1 MSNAR
6 GVNARGALGRYGE
19 ELAARRLTEAG
30 MTVLERNWR
39 CGRTGEIDIVA
50 RDGDALVV
58 CEVKT
63 RRAGAFEHPMAAVT
77 PTKADRLRG
86 LARTLA
92 AGTRRGPTGRRPHR
106 RRGRRPPRARRTRRG
121 ARTGGGLMGFARTCS
136 VALVGVE
143 GVIVE
148 VQADLEPGVA
158 AFTLVGLPDKSLT
171 ESKDRVRAAVVNSGA
186 EWPQKKLTVGLSP
199 ASVPKAGSGFDL
211 AVACAVLGA
220 SERIDPRMLSDIVM
234 IGELGLDGRVRPVR
248 GILPAVL
255 AAAEAG
261 YEQVVVPECAAAEA
275 SLVPG
280 VSVLGVRTL
289 RQLIAVLADE
299 PVPDEEPDEGRPD
312 PLMAGLRLP
321 GTGAAT
327 GMHTVGAAQQ
337 DQGHDLADVVGQLA
351 ARTAVEVAAAG
362 GHHLFLEGPPGAGKT
377 MLAER
382 LPAILPSLAK
392 EESLEVTAVHSVAG
406 LLPAGKPLVDVPPY
420 CAPHHSATM
429 QALVGGGQ
437 GVARPGAV
445 SLAHRGVLF
454 LDETPEFSSQALDAL
469 RQPLEAGHVVIARSA
484 GVVRFPAKFLMVL
497 AANPCPCGRF
507 SRTDDLCECPPAA
520 IRRYQARL
528 SGPLLDRVDL
538 RVEVDRVTRSE
549 LSQSAARGEST
560 AVVAER
566 VRAARERAAL
576 RLAGTLWRTNSE
588 VPGRELRSRWH
599 AAPGAMD
606 EAERS
611 LERGLLTARGLD
623 RVLRVAWT
631 IADLVGH
638 DRPDAADVN
647 LALQL
652 RTGVPRG
659 MPMAIGALT

>member
-1 MSNAR
+1 
-6 GVNARGALGRYGE
+6 
-19 ELAARRLTEAG
+19 
-30 MTVLERNWR
+30 
-39 CGRTGEIDIVA
+39 
-50 RDGDALVV
+50 
-58 CEVKT
+58 
-63 RRAGAFEHPMAAVT
+63 
-77 PTKADRLRG
+77 
-86 LARTLA
+86 
-92 AGTRRGPTGRRPHR
+92 
-106 RRGRRPPRARRTRRG
+106 
-121 ARTGGGLMGFARTCS
+121 MGFARTCS

-143 GVIVE
+143 GVVVE

-158 AFTLVGLPDKSLT
+158 AFTLVGLPDKSLS
-171 ESKDRVRAAVVNSGA
+171 ESRDRVRAAVVNSGA

-220 SERIDPRMLSDIVM
+220 AERIDPRVLADIVM
-234 IGELGLDGRVRPVR
+234 IGEVGLDGRVRPVR

-255 AAAEAG
+255 AAADAG

-275 SLVPG
+275 RLVPG
-280 VSVLGVRTL
+280 VSVLGIRSL
-289 RQLIAVLADE
+289 RQLIAVLTDE
-299 PVPDEEPDEGRPD
+299 PVPEEDPDEEGRPD
-312 PLMAGLRLP
+312 PLTAGLRVP
-321 GTGAAT
+321 GTSAAAGLHGA
-327 GMHTVGAAQQ
+327 GAQQ
-337 DQGHDLADVVGQLA
+337 DQAHDLADVVGQTS

-382 LPAILPSLAK
+382 LPAVLPPLTRQ
-392 EESLEVTAVHSVAG
+392 ESLEVTAVHSVAG
-406 LLPAGKPLVDVPPY
+406 LLPPGKPLIDLAPY

-429 QALVGGGQ
+429 QALVGGGP

-454 LDETPEFSSQALDAL
+454 LDETPEFSSRALDAL

-484 GVVRFPAKFLMVL
+484 GVVRFPARFLMVL

-507 SRTDDLCECPPAA
+507 SQRDSLCECPPSA

-538 RVEVDRVTRSE
+538 RVEVDPVTRSE
-549 LSQSAARGEST
+549 LARRGARGEST
-560 AVVAER
+560 ATVADR
-566 VRAARERAAL
+566 VRAARERAAA
-576 RLAGTLWRTNSE
+576 RLAGTPWRTNAE
-588 VPGRELRSRWH
+588 LPGRELRSRFQ
-599 AAPGAMD
+599 AAAGAMD
-606 EAERS
+606 EAERG
-611 LERGLLTARGLD
+611 LERGVLTARGLD

-631 IADLVGH
+631 VADLSGH
-638 DRPDAADVN
+638 DRPDATDVA

-659 MPMAIGALT
+659 VPMAIGAPA

>member
-1 MSNAR
+1 
-6 GVNARGALGRYGE
+6 
-19 ELAARRLTEAG
+19 
-30 MTVLERNWR
+30 
-39 CGRTGEIDIVA
+39 
-50 RDGDALVV
+50 
-58 CEVKT
+58 
-63 RRAGAFEHPMAAVT
+63 MA
-77 PTKADRLRG
+77 
-86 LARTLA
+86 
-92 AGTRRGPTGRRPHR
+92 
-106 RRGRRPPRARRTRRG
+106 
-121 ARTGGGLMGFARTCS
+121 FARTCS

-143 GVIVE
+143 GVVVE

-171 ESKDRVRAAVVNSGA
+171 ESRDRVRAAVVNSGA

-199 ASVPKAGSGFDL
+199 ASVPKSGSGFDL
-211 AVACAVLGA
+211 AVAAAVLGA
-220 SERIDPRMLSDIVM
+220 AERIDPRVLADIVM

-280 VSVLGVRTL
+280 ISVLGVRSL

-299 PVPDEEPDEGRPD
+299 PVPEEPHDEQGRPD
-312 PLMAGLRLP
+312 PLLAGLRMP

-327 GMHTVGAAQQ
+327 GMYGMGAAQHE
-337 DQGHDLADVVGQLA
+337 HDLADVVGQES

-382 LPAILPSLAK
+382 LPAVLPRLCRA
-392 EESLEVTAVHSVAG
+392 ESLEVTAVHSVAG
-406 LLPAGKPLVDVPPY
+406 LLPPGRPLIDTAPY

-429 QALVGGGQ
+429 QALVGGGP
-437 GVARPGAV
+437 GFARPGAV

-454 LDETPEFSSQALDAL
+454 LDETPEFSSHALDAL
-469 RQPLEAGHVVIARSA
+469 RQPLESGHVVIARSA
-484 GVVRFPAKFLMVL
+484 GVVRFPARFLMVL

-507 SRTDDLCECPPAA
+507 SQKEDLCECPPSA

-538 RVEVDRVTRSE
+538 RVEVDRVTRSQ
-549 LSQSAARGEST
+549 LAGSGSRGDAT
-560 AVVAER
+560 TVVADR
-566 VRAARERAAL
+566 VRAARERAAA
-576 RLAGTLWRTNSE
+576 RLTGTPWLSNSE

-599 AAPGAMD
+599 AAPGALED
-606 EAERS
+606 AERS
-611 LERGLLTARGLD
+611 LERGVLTARGLD

-631 IADLVGH
+631 VADLVGH
-638 DRPDAADVN
+638 DRPDATDVA

-659 MPMAIGALT
+659 VPMALGASR

>member
-1 MSNAR
+1 
-6 GVNARGALGRYGE
+6 
-19 ELAARRLTEAG
+19 
-30 MTVLERNWR
+30 
-39 CGRTGEIDIVA
+39 
-50 RDGDALVV
+50 
-58 CEVKT
+58 
-63 RRAGAFEHPMAAVT
+63 
-77 PTKADRLRG
+77 
-86 LARTLA
+86 
-92 AGTRRGPTGRRPHR
+92 
-106 RRGRRPPRARRTRRG
+106 
-121 ARTGGGLMGFARTCS
+121 MGFARTCS

-143 GVIVE
+143 GVVVE

-171 ESKDRVRAAVVNSGA
+171 ESRDRVRAAVVNSGA

-199 ASVPKAGSGFDL
+199 ASVPKSGSGFDL
-211 AVACAVLGA
+211 AVAASVLGA
-220 SERIDPRMLSDIVM
+220 AERIDPRVLADIVM

-248 GILPAVL
+248 GILPSVL
-255 AAAEAG
+255 VAADAG

-280 VSVLGVRTL
+280 VSVLGVRSL

-299 PVPDEEPDEGRPD
+299 PVPEEEQDPQGRPD
-312 PLMAGLRLP
+312 PLLAGLRMP

-327 GMHTVGAAQQ
+327 GMHSVGAAQH
-337 DQGHDLADVVGQLA
+337 DHGHDLADVVGQES

-362 GHHLFLEGPPGAGKT
+362 RHHLFLEGPPGAGKT

-382 LPAILPSLAK
+382 LPAVLPRLCRA
-392 EESLEVTAVHSVAG
+392 ESLEVTAVHSVAG
-406 LLPAGKPLVDVPPY
+406 LLPPGKPMIDTAPY

-429 QALVGGGQ
+429 QSLVGGGP
-437 GVARPGAV
+437 GTARPGAV

-454 LDETPEFSSQALDAL
+454 LDETPEFSSHALDAL

-484 GVVRFPAKFLMVL
+484 GVVRFPARFLMVL

-507 SRTDDLCECPPAA
+507 SRADESCECSPAA

-538 RVEVDRVTRSE
+538 RVEVDRVTRSQLAGE
-549 LSQSAARGEST
+549 GPRGDST
-560 AVVAER
+560 AAVADR
-566 VRAARERAAL
+566 VRAARERSAA
-576 RLAGTLWRTNSE
+576 RLAGTPWRSNSE
-588 VPGRELRSRWH
+588 VPGRELRSRWR
-599 AAPGAMD
+599 AAPGALE
-606 EAERS
+606 EAERC
-611 LERGLLTARGLD
+611 LERGVLTARGLD

-631 IADLVGH
+631 VADLVGH
-638 DRPDAADVN
+638 DRPDAQDVA

-659 MPMAIGALT
+659 VPMALGALT

>member
-1 MSNAR
+1 
-6 GVNARGALGRYGE
+6 
-19 ELAARRLTEAG
+19 
-30 MTVLERNWR
+30 
-39 CGRTGEIDIVA
+39 
-50 RDGDALVV
+50 
-58 CEVKT
+58 
-63 RRAGAFEHPMAAVT
+63 
-77 PTKADRLRG
+77 
-86 LARTLA
+86 
-92 AGTRRGPTGRRPHR
+92 
-106 RRGRRPPRARRTRRG
+106 
-121 ARTGGGLMGFARTCS
+121 MGFARTCS

-143 GVIVE
+143 GVVVE

-220 SERIDPRMLSDIVM
+220 SERIDPRVLSDIVM

-289 RQLIAVLADE
+289 RQLIAVLTDE
-299 PVPDEEPDEGRPD
+299 PVPDEEPDGGRPD

-327 GMHTVGAAQQ
+327 GMHTSGAAQQ

-362 GHHLFLEGPPGAGKT
+362 GHHVFLEGPPGAGKT

-382 LPAILPSLAK
+382 LPTVLPKLAR
-392 EESLEVTAVHSVAG
+392 EESLEVTAVHSIAG
-406 LLPAGKPLVDVPPY
+406 LLPPGKPLVDDAPY

-429 QALVGGGQ
+429 QSLVGGGQ

-507 SRTDDLCECPPAA
+507 SRTDDLCECPPAS

-538 RVEVDRVTRSE
+538 RVEVDRVTRRE
-549 LSQSAARGEST
+549 LAGRGARGEST
-560 AVVAER
+560 VTVADR
-566 VRAARERAAL
+566 VRSARERAAE
-576 RLAGTLWRTNSE
+576 RLLGTPWRTNSE

-599 AAPGAMD
+599 PAPGAMD
-606 EAERS
+606 EAERC
-611 LERGLLTARGLD
+611 LERGVLTARGLD

-638 DRPDAADVN
+638 DRPDATDVN
-647 LALQL
+647 LGLQL

-659 MPMAIGALT
+659 VPMAIGALT

>member
-1 MSNAR
+1 
-6 GVNARGALGRYGE
+6 
-19 ELAARRLTEAG
+19 
-30 MTVLERNWR
+30 
-39 CGRTGEIDIVA
+39 
-50 RDGDALVV
+50 
-58 CEVKT
+58 
-63 RRAGAFEHPMAAVT
+63 
-77 PTKADRLRG
+77 
-86 LARTLA
+86 
-92 AGTRRGPTGRRPHR
+92 
-106 RRGRRPPRARRTRRG
+106 
-121 ARTGGGLMGFARTCS
+121 MGFARTCS

-143 GVIVE
+143 GVVVE

-171 ESKDRVRAAVVNSGA
+171 ESRDRVRAAVVNSGG

-220 SERIDPRMLSDIVM
+220 AERIDPRVLADIVM

-255 AAAEAG
+255 AAADAG

-280 VSVLGVRTL
+280 VSVLGIRSL

-299 PVPDEEPDEGRPD
+299 PVPEEQPDDQGRPD
-312 PLMAGLRLP
+312 PLLAGLRVP
-321 GTGAAT
+321 GAGAAT
-327 GMHTVGAAQQ
+327 GMHTVGAAQHEQ
-337 DQGHDLADVVGQLA
+337 DHDLADVVGQTS
-351 ARTAVEVAAAG
+351 ARTAVEVCAAG

-382 LPAILPSLAK
+382 LPAVLPRLTR

-406 LLPAGKPLVDVPPY
+406 LLPPGKPLIDVAPY

-429 QALVGGGQ
+429 QSLVGGGP
-437 GVARPGAV
+437 GIARPGAV

-454 LDETPEFSSQALDAL
+454 LDEAPEFHSQTLDAL
-469 RQPLEAGHVVIARSA
+469 RQPLESGHVVIARSA
-484 GVVRFPAKFLMVL
+484 GVVRFPARFLMVL

-507 SRTDDLCECPPAA
+507 SQRDSLCDCPPSA

-538 RVEVDRVTRSE
+538 RVEVDPVTRAQLTE
-549 LSQSAARGEST
+549 PGARGESS
-560 AVVAER
+560 AIVADR
-566 VRAARERAAL
+566 VRAARERAAV
-576 RLAGTLWRTNSE
+576 RLAGTPWRSNSE
-588 VPGRELRSRWH
+588 VPGRELRSRFH
-599 AAPGAMD
+599 AAAGAMD
-606 EAERS
+606 EAERN
-611 LERGLLTARGLD
+611 LERGVLTARGID

-631 IADLVGH
+631 VADLVGH
-638 DRPDAADVN
+638 DRPDATDVC

-659 MPMAIGALT
+659 VPMALGALT

>member
-1 MSNAR
+1 
-6 GVNARGALGRYGE
+6 
-19 ELAARRLTEAG
+19 
-30 MTVLERNWR
+30 
-39 CGRTGEIDIVA
+39 
-50 RDGDALVV
+50 
-58 CEVKT
+58 
-63 RRAGAFEHPMAAVT
+63 
-77 PTKADRLRG
+77 
-86 LARTLA
+86 
-92 AGTRRGPTGRRPHR
+92 
-106 RRGRRPPRARRTRRG
+106 
-121 ARTGGGLMGFARTCS
+121 MGFARTCS

-143 GVIVE
+143 GVVVE

-158 AFTLVGLPDKSLT
+158 AFTLVGLPDKSLS
-171 ESKDRVRAAVVNSGA
+171 ESRDRVRAAVVNSGG

-211 AVACAVLGA
+211 AIASAVLGA
-220 SERIDPRMLSDIVM
+220 AERIDPRVLADIVM

-255 AAAEAG
+255 AAADAG
-261 YEQVVVPECAAAEA
+261 YAQVVVPECAAAEA
-275 SLVPG
+275 ALVPG
-280 VSVLGVRTL
+280 VSVLGVRSL

-299 PVPDEEPDEGRPD
+299 PVPDEEPEDSGRPD
-312 PLMAGLRLP
+312 PLMAGLRMP

-327 GMHTVGAAQQ
+327 GTHGLGTAPH
-337 DQGHDLADVVGQLA
+337 DPGHDLADVVGQRS
-351 ARTAVEVAAAG
+351 ARTAVEVSAAG

-382 LPAILPSLAK
+382 MLAVLPRLGRQ
-392 EESLEVTAVHSVAG
+392 ESLEVTAVHSVAG
-406 LLPAGKPLVDVPPY
+406 LLPPGKPLIDVPPY
-420 CAPHHSATM
+420 CAPHHSATL
-429 QALVGGGQ
+429 QALVGGGPH
-437 GVARPGAV
+437 VARPGAV
-445 SLAHRGVLF
+445 SMAHRGILF
-454 LDETPEFSSQALDAL
+454 LDETPEFSPHALDAL

-484 GVVRFPAKFLMVL
+484 GVVRFPARFLMVL

-507 SRTDDLCECPPAA
+507 SQRDSLCECPPSA

-538 RVEVDRVTRSE
+538 RVEVDPVSRAQ
-549 LSQSAARGEST
+549 LAHRGPGGDST
-560 AVVAER
+560 ATVADR
-566 VRAARERAAL
+566 VRAARERAGA
-576 RLAGTLWRTNSE
+576 RLAGTPWRTNGE

-599 AAPGAMD
+599 PAPGAME

-631 IADLVGH
+631 VADLVGH
-638 DRPDAADVN
+638 GRPDAGDVA

-659 MPMAIGALT
+659 VPMALGAPA

>member
-1 MSNAR
+1 
-6 GVNARGALGRYGE
+6 
-19 ELAARRLTEAG
+19 
-30 MTVLERNWR
+30 
-39 CGRTGEIDIVA
+39 
-50 RDGDALVV
+50 
-58 CEVKT
+58 
-63 RRAGAFEHPMAAVT
+63 
-77 PTKADRLRG
+77 
-86 LARTLA
+86 
-92 AGTRRGPTGRRPHR
+92 
-106 RRGRRPPRARRTRRG
+106 
-121 ARTGGGLMGFARTCS
+121 MGFARTCS

-143 GVIVE
+143 GVVVE

-171 ESKDRVRAAVVNSGA
+171 ESRDRVRAAVVNSGG

-220 SERIDPRMLSDIVM
+220 SERIDPRVLADIVM

-255 AAAEAG
+255 AAADAG

-299 PVPDEEPDEGRPD
+299 PVPDEEPDEPGRPD
-312 PLMAGLRLP
+312 PLLAGLRVP

-327 GMHTVGAAQQ
+327 GMHSSGAAQQ
-337 DQGHDLADVVGQLA
+337 DHGHDLADVVGQIS

-382 LPAILPSLAK
+382 LPAILPRLAR

-406 LLPAGKPLVDVPPY
+406 LLPPGKPLIDAAPY

-429 QALVGGGQ
+429 QALVGGGP
-437 GVARPGAV
+437 GIARPGAV
-445 SLAHRGVLF
+445 SLSHRGVLF
-454 LDETPEFSSQALDAL
+454 LDETPEFNTQALDAL

-484 GVVRFPAKFLMVL
+484 GVVRFPARFLMVL

-507 SRTDDLCECPPAA
+507 SQTDDFCECPPSA

-538 RVEVDRVTRSE
+538 RVQVDRVTRDQ
-549 LSQSAARGEST
+549 LAGRGARGDST
-560 AVVAER
+560 AVVADR
-566 VRAARERAAL
+566 VRAARERAAT
-576 RLAGTLWRTNSE
+576 RFAGSPWRTNSD

-599 AAPGAMD
+599 AVSGAMD
-606 EAERS
+606 EAERN
-611 LERGLLTARGLD
+611 LERGVLTARGLD

-631 IADLVGH
+631 VADLAGH
-638 DRPDAADVN
+638 DRPDATDVA

-659 MPMAIGALT
+659 VPMAIGAPA

>member
-1 MSNAR
+1 
-6 GVNARGALGRYGE
+6 
-19 ELAARRLTEAG
+19 
-30 MTVLERNWR
+30 
-39 CGRTGEIDIVA
+39 
-50 RDGDALVV
+50 
-58 CEVKT
+58 
-63 RRAGAFEHPMAAVT
+63 
-77 PTKADRLRG
+77 
-86 LARTLA
+86 
-92 AGTRRGPTGRRPHR
+92 
-106 RRGRRPPRARRTRRG
+106 
-121 ARTGGGLMGFARTCS
+121 MGFARTCS

-143 GVIVE
+143 GVVVE

-171 ESKDRVRAAVVNSGA
+171 ESRDRVRAAVVNSGG

-220 SERIDPRMLSDIVM
+220 SERIDPRVLADIVM

-255 AAAEAG
+255 AAADAG

-280 VSVLGVRTL
+280 VSVLGVRSL

-299 PVPDEEPDEGRPD
+299 PVPEEEPDEPGRPD
-312 PLMAGLRLP
+312 PLLAGLRVP

-327 GMHTVGAAQQ
+327 GMHSAGAAQQ
-337 DQGHDLADVVGQLA
+337 DHGHDLADVVGQIS

-382 LPAILPSLAK
+382 LPAVLPRLAR

-406 LLPAGKPLVDVPPY
+406 LLPPGKPLIDVAPY

-429 QALVGGGQ
+429 QALVGGGP
-437 GVARPGAV
+437 GIARPGAV
-445 SLAHRGVLF
+445 SLSHRGVLF
-454 LDETPEFSSQALDAL
+454 LDETPEFNTQALDAL

-507 SRTDDLCECPPAA
+507 SQTDDFCECPPSA

-538 RVEVDRVTRSE
+538 RVQVDRVTRDQ
-549 LSQSAARGEST
+549 LTQRGARGEST
-560 AVVAER
+560 EVVADR
-566 VRAARERAAL
+566 VRAARERAAT
-576 RLAGTLWRTNSE
+576 RFAGTPWRTNSD

-599 AAPGAMD
+599 AVSGAMD
-606 EAERS
+606 EAERN
-611 LERGLLTARGLD
+611 LERGVLTARGLD

-631 IADLVGH
+631 VADLVGH
-638 DRPDAADVN
+638 DRPDATDVA

-659 MPMAIGALT
+659 VPMAIGALT